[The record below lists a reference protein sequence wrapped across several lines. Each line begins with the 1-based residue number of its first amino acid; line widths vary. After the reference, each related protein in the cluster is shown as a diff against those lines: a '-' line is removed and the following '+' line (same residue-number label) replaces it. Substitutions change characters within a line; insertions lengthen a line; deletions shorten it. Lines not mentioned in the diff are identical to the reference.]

1 LTFTPDTAITFV
13 LEEKGADMELA
24 RRSGRKRSVA
34 VALLLLTL
42 AVLSYSASSN
52 PREGSTTLTGT
63 ASASSAVEPAIAGEV
78 AALTRRGMAHE
89 QAIRA
94 IEVEGRIA
102 QAHLLGKLESDLG
115 KGYGGEWFSPATALL
130 HVGVTSPSSRRRL
143 ESIAD
148 RAGLT
153 AHVTASPV
161 RSGWRALV
169 VAQKRWNRR
178 LSGLFERAEVVTSL
192 VPQRNLLKVEVASSV
207 PTARIATLKRHAA
220 VAPVAVS
227 IVPVQAPRLQL
238 ALQEGRCAEFVTH
251 EAYCDPTLVAG
262 VTIKPLGTGRCTAG
276 PTVLLAEGASTNT
289 YMLTAGHCL
298 ERWGGKGTN
307 VWTYEKEGDKE
318 KLIGE
323 AVAVE
328 NNKADIAAIEVNNPG
343 FWAQEGAIP
352 VAPTIAQWSEEES
365 EPVSVP
371 GQLKPVVGWG
381 ACKQGQTTGKS
392 CGTIAAISVM
402 QGTREQIVEVEGA
415 TGARGDSGAPWY
427 STENGFLY
435 WVLGT
440 LVGRRTDT
448 GRLTFQ
454 RLSFALEELRPKI
467 DLKLLTTENETRDLT
482 VFCSEDPGTGE
493 TESCPAGK
501 SATHVH
507 EATLSG
513 KKAKLLTG
521 FITVECDVLFLG
533 ESLAEAGTPQLI
545 EGNFT
550 YTNCGSCTVT
560 ETSEKALMEISK
572 SGHETADVTYEN
584 AWFVECGG
592 FLACEYDGEGLVGTA
607 KGPLLAT
614 ETNGE
619 ISVQGQELHKAEGGF
634 LCPKTAK
641 LDIVTTPLSATY
653 ITNL

>member
-1 LTFTPDTAITFV
+1 
-13 LEEKGADMELA
+13 MELA
-24 RRSGRKRSVA
+24 RRSGRKQSAA

-42 AVLSYSASSN
+42 AVLSYSAS
-52 PREGSTTLTGT
+52 PGFHEGSTTLTGR
-63 ASASSAVEPAIAGEV
+63 ASASAVEPAIAGEV
-78 AALTRRGMAHE
+78 AALTRRGIAHE

-130 HVGVTSPSSRRRL
+130 HVGVTSPSSRRQL
-143 ESIAD
+143 KSIAD
-148 RAGLT
+148 RAGL
-153 AHVTASPV
+153 AADVTASPV

-178 LSGLFERAEVVTSL
+178 LSGLFERAEVATSL
-192 VPQRNLLKVEVASSV
+192 VPQRNLLKVEVASTV

-227 IVPVQAPRLQL
+227 IVPVQAPRLRL
-238 ALQEGRCAEFVTH
+238 ALQEGRCAAFVTH
-251 EAYCDPTLVAG
+251 GAYCDPTLVAG
-262 VTIKPLGTGRCTAG
+262 VTIRAIGQGKCTAG
-276 PTVLLAEGASTNT
+276 PTALLAEGGSTNT

-298 ERWGGKGTN
+298 ARWGGKGTD
-307 VWTYEKEGDKE
+307 VWTYEKEGGKE

-328 NNKADIAAIEVNNPG
+328 NNKADIAAIQVNNPG

-415 TGARGDSGAPWY
+415 TGAHGDSGAPWY
-427 STENGFLY
+427 SIANGFQY

-440 LVGRRTDT
+440 LVGRQPNT

-482 VFCSEDPGTGE
+482 VLCSEDPGAGE

-501 SATHVH
+501 SATHIH
-507 EATLSG
+507 ETTG
-513 KKAKLLTG
+513 QKAKLLSSA
-521 FITVECDVLFLG
+521 FNIECDVLFLG

-545 EGNFT
+545 KGNFT
-550 YTNCGSCTVT
+550 YTDCGSCSVT
-560 ETSEKALMEISK
+560 ETSENALMEISK
-572 SGHETADVTYEN
+572 LGHEKADVTYEYS
-584 AWFVECGG
+584 WLVECGG
-592 FLACEYDGEGLVGTA
+592 FIECEYNGEGLMGTA
-607 KGPLLAT
+607 KGSLLAT

-619 ISVQGQELHKAEGGF
+619 ISVQGQVLNKIGGF
-634 LCPKTAK
+634 LCPKTTK
-641 LDIVTTPLSATY
+641 LDIVTTPLNATY
-653 ITNL
+653 ITKL